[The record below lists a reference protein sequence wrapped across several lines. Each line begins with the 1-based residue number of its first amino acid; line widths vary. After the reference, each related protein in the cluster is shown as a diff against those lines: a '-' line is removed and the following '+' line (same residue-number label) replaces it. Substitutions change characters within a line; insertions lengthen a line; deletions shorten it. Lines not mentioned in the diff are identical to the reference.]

1 MKKLIPLLILVGG
14 AVSGFSQGQISF
26 QNSVAFATVDPT
38 GGAREIYTSTPFVAG
53 AAGNG
58 LSGTQFVAE
67 LYMGADAGSLAP
79 MTSTISRFR
88 AATSINRGKWAAT
101 GVNGPNDFVTTA
113 FAPGTI
119 VTCQVKVWDLSLFP
133 AYEGAGGIT
142 GQSSTFTYKVP
153 PIGDTTVA
161 DFYMEGL
168 QAFALVPEPSAIAL
182 GVMGIA
188 GLLFI
193 RRRK

>member
-1 MKKLIPLLILVGG
+1 MKKLIPLLILIGG
-14 AVSGFSQGQISF
+14 AVSGFSQGQITF
-26 QNSVAFATVDPT
+26 QNSVVFQTVDST

-53 AAGNG
+53 SAGNG
-58 LSGTQFVAE
+58 LSGTQYVAE
-67 LYMGADAGSLAP
+67 LYLGADAGSMAP
-79 MTSTISRFR
+79 MTSSISRFR
-88 AATSINRGKWAAT
+88 AATSVNRGKWAAT
-101 GVNGPNDFVTTA
+101 GVNGANDFMPTA

-119 VTCQVKVWDLSLFP
+119 VTCQVKVWDFSLFP
-133 AYEGAGGIT
+133 TYEAAAGVTGAGNVF
-142 GQSSTFTYKVP
+142 TFKLATP
-153 PIGDTTVA
+153 GDTTVQ
-161 DFYMEGL
+161 DFFMENM